1 MPKKVKVM
9 KTSYKFIYLLTSM
22 ITYIVIGLIE
32 FFWLNN
38 LLDMI
43 STSYTVHMIMM
54 GICLV
59 IINPLITFMLVGKL
73 PLKPTKRVKGT
84 INDDLKRQSH

>member
-43 STSYTVHMIMM
+43 STSYTVHMMVM
-54 GICLV
+54 GICLA

>member
-1 MPKKVKVM
+1 M

-22 ITYIVIGLIE
+22 ITYIVVGLIE

-38 LLDMI
+38 LLDII
-43 STSYTVHMIMM
+43 STSYTVHMIVM

-59 IINPLITFMLVGKL
+59 IVNPLITFMLVGKL

-84 INDDLKRQSH
+84 LNDDLKRQSH

>member
-43 STSYTVHMIMM
+43 STSYTVHMIVM